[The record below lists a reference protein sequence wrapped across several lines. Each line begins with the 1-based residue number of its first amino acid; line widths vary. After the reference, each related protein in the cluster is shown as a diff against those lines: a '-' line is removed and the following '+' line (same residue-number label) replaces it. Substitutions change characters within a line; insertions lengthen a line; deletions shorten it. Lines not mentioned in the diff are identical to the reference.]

1 MAVSRCKECGKI
13 VIRLSWSQLR
23 NADECRQKRFL
34 TVSGARRETR
44 DQRLFL
50 PGNITD
56 RVTRNW
62 LKDPNR
68 QPGQMPGM
76 VSETLDTI
84 RSEILKKGERIAW
97 KRDLDDRKNIEK
109 DCIEAV
115 TKIEPT
121 LLQHVTPFEFEA
133 DFRFD
138 APLLLPRRDGTKE
151 LIYLIGYMDILVRG
165 DDGQIRVFDVKH
177 TRDTSYW
184 RKTVGQLTFYD
195 LAVQLLFKRK
205 TSETALF
212 QPLCTKQVYPY
223 PVTDDVRGQMYQRVV
238 RVANDIWNND
248 NTPNISNEFCGQCD
262 VKNACPKFAPIL
274 KDGKK
279 RVSI

>member
-1 MAVSRCKECGKI
+1 M

-23 NADECRQKRFL
+23 NADECKQKRYL
-34 TVSGARRETR
+34 TVQGTRKEAR

-50 PGNITD
+50 PGNVTD
-56 RVTRNW
+56 RVVRAW
-62 LKDPNR
+62 LKNDPKNHI
-68 QPGQMPGM
+68 GEMPGM
-76 VSETLDTI
+76 VSATLDSI
-84 RSEILKKGERIAW
+84 RDEILEKGERVAW
-97 KRDLDDRKNIEK
+97 KRDVDDRKKIEA

-115 TKIEPT
+115 TNIEPT
-121 LLQHVTPFEFEA
+121 LLQHVVPFEYEA

-138 APLLLPRRDGTKE
+138 APLLLPRGQGKE
-151 LIYLIGYMDILVRG
+151 LIYLIGYMDIIVRN

-195 LAVQLLFKRK
+195 LASQLLFKTK
-205 TSETALF
+205 TSETALL
-212 QPLCTKQVYPY
+212 QPLCAKRVYPY
-223 PVTDDVRGQMYQRVV
+223 VVTDDLRAQMYQRIV

-248 NTPNISNEFCGQCD
+248 NTPNVSNEFCGQCE
-262 VKNACPKFAPIL
+262 VRNACPKFAPVL

>member
-1 MAVSRCKECGKI
+1 M

-23 NADECRQKRFL
+23 TADECKQKRFL
-34 TVSGARRETR
+34 TVQGARKETR

-50 PGNITD
+50 PGNVTD
-56 RVTRNW
+56 RVVRAW
-62 LKDPNR
+62 LKDKDR
-68 QPGQMPGM
+68 QPGQMPDM
-76 VSETLDTI
+76 VSATLDAV
-84 RSEILKKGERIAW
+84 REEILKKGERVAW
-97 KRDLDDRKNIEK
+97 KRDLSDRKNIER

-115 TKIEPT
+115 TNIEPT

-138 APLLLPRRDGTKE
+138 APLMLPRGDTKE

-205 TSETALF
+205 TSETALL
-212 QPLCTKQVYPY
+212 QPLCAKQVYPY
-223 PVTDDVRGQMYQRVV
+223 LVTDDARRQMYQRII

-248 NTPNISNEFCGQCD
+248 NTPNISNEFCGNCD
-262 VKNACPKFAPIL
+262 VRNACTKFAPVL
-274 KDGKK
+274 RDGKK